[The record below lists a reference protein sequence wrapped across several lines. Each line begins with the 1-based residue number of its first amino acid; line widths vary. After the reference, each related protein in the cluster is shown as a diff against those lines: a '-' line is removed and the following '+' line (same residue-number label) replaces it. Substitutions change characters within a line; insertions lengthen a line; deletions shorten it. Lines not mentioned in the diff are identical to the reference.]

1 MSVPYSQMP
10 DDLLMDPDMTLSA
23 VRVWH
28 VIYTETLGRPGWDLS
43 YGQIAERI
51 GSDRRTAMRA
61 VAVLLDKGWLVRIRQ
76 KAKAGDDAPNLFSI
90 CREPFVSWN
99 TRTSLS
105 PGSATDDTRGGALDV
120 THRENHLPGEKDMA
134 TAAPLPPA
142 MEGQTEEFAL
152 LPAEVVAKR
161 VEKAKANSGYAF
173 DEWWAIV
180 PKKVA
185 KGAAERAYRA
195 ALKKVSH
202 DTLMQ
207 ATRDLVG
214 WNALG
219 PRQYIPNPATWLNA
233 ERWADEAPPP
243 ERTTGVWQPKPNKWS
258 I

>member
-1 MSVPYSQMP
+1 MSGLDPR
-10 DDLLMDPDMTLSA
+10 LL
-23 VRVWH
+23 
-28 VIYTETLGRPGWDLS
+28 I
-43 YGQIAERI
+43 
-51 GSDRRTAMRA
+51 
-61 VAVLLDKGWLVRIRQ
+61 
-76 KAKAGDDAPNLFSI
+76 AGDFIMLRMALVD
-90 CREPFVSWN
+90 
-99 TRTSLS
+99 
-105 PGSATDDTRGGALDV
+105 ALDGDIEAALV
-120 THRENHLPGEKDMA
+120 LQRIAWRCERDGFWKASHEDIQQETRLSEWKVKNALKVLRAKGFLTSERAGAYDA
-134 TAAPLPPA
+134 TMVWRLRLD
-142 MEGQTEEFAL
+142 TEESSDSETEESSASTTSKTGDISISDDPSLTEFSL
-152 LPAEVVAKR
+152 LPAEVTARR